1 MMRKM
6 MFGLLLVA
14 GVSVGV
20 GCMIPAYSGDPQR
33 RTQQLINT
41 SENLRLLLDDWERIW
56 LLDQPSHLSPYRT
69 HGGII

>member
-1 MMRKM
+1 MRKFM
-6 MFGLLLVA
+6 MGILLGSSIA
-14 GVSVGV
+14 AAT
-20 GCMIPAYSGDPQR
+20 GCMIPLYSGDPQR

-56 LLDQPSHLSPYRT
+56 LLDQPSHLSPYRP